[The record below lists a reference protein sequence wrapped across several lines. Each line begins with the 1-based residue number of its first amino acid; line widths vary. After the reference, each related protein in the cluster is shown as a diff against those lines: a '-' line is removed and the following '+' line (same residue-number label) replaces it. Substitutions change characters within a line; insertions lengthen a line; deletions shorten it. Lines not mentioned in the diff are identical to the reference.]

1 MKTSRSLRA
10 FTLIEI
16 LTVMAIVACL
26 ASLVMPVADK
36 FTRRAEAIT
45 CANNLRQIGVTG
57 YLYAAENNQ
66 RLPTI
71 EPWPSQPVYSPEDG
85 VRNIFEVLEPY
96 GLTRQTLVCKADLRG
111 PNYNVKE
118 GSSYQWCPMA
128 SDQNLQAVKL
138 SWGHLPEGV
147 TLNRL
152 LVAFDYSNIHDGAS
166 NILFGD
172 GHVGGAAGN

>member
-1 MKTSRSLRA
+1 MKLSHARRG
-10 FTLIEI
+10 FTLVETFI
-16 LTVMAIVACL
+16 TMAIIACV
-26 ASLVMPVADK
+26 ASLLVPVAEN
-36 FTRRAEAIT
+36 FSRRAESIT

-71 EPWPSQPVYSPEDG
+71 EPWPSQPVYPPEDN
-85 VRNIFEVLEPY
+85 VQNILEVLGPY
-96 GLTRQTLVCKADLRG
+96 GITPQTLICRADLRG
-111 PNYNVKE
+111 PNYNAKE

-128 SDQNLQAVKL
+128 SDQNLQSVKL
-138 SWGHLPEGV
+138 SWGNMPEGV
-147 TLNRL
+147 TLRRL
-152 LVAFDYSNIHDGAS
+152 LVAFDYSNIHEGAS